1 MPINTK
7 IHSGGLADNAVSTD
21 KIAGDAVTTAKVA
34 DNAVTSAKLP
44 DGGVAIAD
52 LATDT
57 GITTNYHKVPAFADD
72 DARNTAI
79 SSPAVGMMIYNTDKG
94 VVQQYN
100 AQGWASIDSPP
111 TVSSIDYPGS
121 ATALDPAGGETLIIT
136 GTNFQSGLSVTI
148 DNTAPSTVTRN
159 SSTQITITGSPAK
172 AAATYTDG
180 LKVTNPTGL
189 AAAINVDY
197 SALPAWTTAAGS
209 LGSFVDGT
217 YTNSSGSPTAIRIVA
232 AEGSDTIDYAQ
243 VSDATGDT
251 VITSGV
257 AGLTLGTTGAN
268 AGYLTGTL
276 AGTEGTTYNF
286 YAKPTDDEGQI
297 GAVRLFNIISS
308 YAATGGVITT
318 DYSGYVV
325 HTFLIG
331 NNGQK
336 FIPIIAMNIDYL
348 IVGGG
353 GGGGQK
359 PGALDYATGGGG
371 GGGFLTASSYAVTAQ
386 EYTITVGDGGA
397 RGAPGGSSIITP
409 TTGTA
414 LTALGG
420 GAGGGQIASGTPKA
434 GGDGASGGGGEG
446 ESQYGAAGGTG
457 STGGDGGRGSWGGM
471 TAGGGG
477 GGASGD
483 GEDSSTSGDGGD
495 GGDGLVNDYRTGS
508 DVYYAG
514 GGGGGSGYNTTEDGV
529 SYGEGG
535 LGGGGDGSID
545 GEGTSGLDDYGGGS
559 GGAQG
564 LTTST
569 AMTGGSGIVVIR
581 YAV

>member
-1 MPINTK
+1 
-7 IHSGGLADNAVSTD
+7 
-21 KIAGDAVTTAKVA
+21 
-34 DNAVTSAKLP
+34 
-44 DGGVAIAD
+44 

-397 RGAPGGSSIITP
+397 RGAPGYSSIITP
-409 TTGTA
+409 TAGTA

-420 GAGGGQIASGTPKA
+420 GAGGWQIASGTPA
-434 GGDGASGGGGEG
+434 VGGDGASGGGG
-446 ESQYGAAGGTG
+446 GAASTSGTAGGTG
-457 STGGDGGRGSWGGM
+457 STGGDGGSGTW
-471 TAGGGG
+471 AGN
-477 GGASGD
+477 
-483 GEDSSTSGDGGD
+483 TSG
-495 GGDGLVNDYRTGS
+495 
-508 DVYYAG
+508 
-514 GGGGGSGYNTTEDGV
+514 
-529 SYGEGG
+529 
-535 LGGGGDGSID
+535 
-545 GEGTSGLDDYGGGS
+545 
-559 GGAQG
+559 
-564 LTTST
+564 
-569 AMTGGSGIVVIR
+569 
-581 YAV
+581 